1 MRRRRT
7 TVVAVGLAVA
17 LGLTACGGDGGGDG
31 DGDGSNGAS
40 AAFDAANKGV
50 VNASDKAGGTVR
62 FVYSDEPDSMDPGDT
77 YYAYNWNF
85 TRLYARPLMSFPN
98 KVGDEGLK
106 ATPDLAEGP
115 GVASDGG
122 KTWTYKIKSGLK
134 YEDGT
139 PVTSA
144 DVKYAV
150 ARSNYTTEL
159 INGPKYFAQYL
170 DAGDYKGPYKDKNL
184 DSFTGIE
191 TPDDQTVVFKLTQP
205 FAEFDYLVTNPQTA
219 PVPQAKDTGLKYQEH
234 PMSTGPYK
242 FESYQVGQ
250 KFVLVKNTNWD
261 AETDPIRSQR
271 PDRIE
276 ATLKVDANDIDN
288 RLLSGGAEVDLG
300 GTGVQAQSRAKIL
313 GSEDLKKQADNPLTG
328 FLRYAMLSTKVPP
341 FDNIECRKAVQY
353 GVDRVA
359 TQAAWGG
366 EVGGEIATTAL
377 PPNIL
382 GYEKNV
388 TWEAGPDNRGDEAK
402 AKEALAACG
411 QPDGFETNIAVRA
424 DRPKD
429 VATGEAIQASLAKV
443 GIKTQ
448 IKKYP
453 SGDWSAQYAGVPAF
467 VHKNKLGIIVA
478 GWGADW
484 PSGFGFLSQ
493 IADGDAIGEAGNYN
507 QMELND
513 PEINK
518 MLDDGIQTE
527 DAAARNKIWAEVD
540 KKVMES
546 AALLPVVYEK
556 TLLYRPK
563 NLTNVFVNP
572 AYGMYDY
579 TAMGTQ

>member
-7 TVVAVGLAVA
+7 TVVAVGLALA
-17 LGLTACGGDGGGDG
+17 LGLTACGGDADNNSDKKGGKEVDV
-31 DGDGSNGAS
+31 
-40 AAFDAANKGV
+40 AFDAAAKGL
-50 VNASDKAGGTVR
+50 VNASDKTGGTLR

-85 TRLYARPLMSFPN
+85 TRFYARPLVSFPN
-98 KVGDEGLK
+98 ELGEEGLK
-106 ATPDLAEGP
+106 AVPDLAESLGE
-115 GVASDGG
+115 ASADN
-122 KTWTYKIKSGLK
+122 KTWTYKLKPGLK

-139 PVTSA
+139 PITSK

-150 ARSNYTTEL
+150 ARSNYTDEL

-170 DAGDYKGPYKDKNL
+170 DAGDYAGPYKDKNL
-184 DSFTGIE
+184 DNFTGIE
-191 TPDDQTVVFKLTQP
+191 TPDDQTIVFKLKQP
-205 FAEFDYLVTNPQTA
+205 FAEFDYLASNPQTA
-219 PVPQAKDTGLKYQEH
+219 PVPQAKDTGLAYQEH
-234 PMSTGPYK
+234 PMSSGSYK

-250 KFVLVKNTNWD
+250 KFALVKNENWD
-261 AETDPIRSQR
+261 PETDPLRKQLV
-271 PDRIE
+271 DRIE
-276 ATLKVDANDIDN
+276 VTLKVDANDIDN
-288 RLLSGGAEVDLG
+288 RLLSDAVEVDLG
-300 GTGVQAQSRAKIL
+300 GTGVQAAARARIL
-313 GSEDLKKQADNPLTG
+313 GSEDLKKKADNPVTG
-328 FLRYAMLSTKVPP
+328 FLRYAMISTQVPP

-353 GVDRVA
+353 AVDRVA

-366 EVGGEIATTAL
+366 PVGGEIATTAL

-382 GYEKNV
+382 GYEKTV

-402 AKEALAACG
+402 AKEALEACG
-411 QPDGFETNIAVRA
+411 QPSGFETNIAVRS

-429 VATGEAIQASLAKV
+429 VATGEAIQASLDKV

-453 SGDWSAQYAGVPAF
+453 SGDWSSQYAGVPDF
-467 VHKNKLGIIVA
+467 VHKNNLGIIIA

-493 IADGDAIGEAGNYN
+493 IADGRAIPPAGNYN

-513 PEINK
+513 PEVNAL
-518 MLDDGIQTE
+518 LDEGIQTQDPE
-527 DAAARNKIWAEVD
+527 ERNKIWAQVD

-556 TLLYRPK
+556 TLLYRPD
-563 NLTNVFVNP
+563 NLTNVSTHPV
-572 AYGMYDY
+572 YGMYNF
-579 TAMGTQ
+579 TQLGVE